1 MEADFSLFQSML
13 NNSKTEDGVLAE
25 FYDKSVKTNEVTD
38 TGLPVFVQKTY
49 IKIRLR
55 DNNDVFDQ
63 PASEEHKKRFPVE
76 YNRYLLNK
84 KEVEN
89 GTPLNQ
95 FAFLTTGQLELCRF
109 RGIFTVERLADLTD
123 EQVQSLGLTEERE
136 LANKFLEVSKN
147 NSAIAEFEK
156 KEKAYKAEIKKLKAE
171 IEKLKG
177 ANNG

>member
-63 PASEEHKKRFPVE
+63 PASEEHKK
-76 YNRYLLNK
+76 YLLNK